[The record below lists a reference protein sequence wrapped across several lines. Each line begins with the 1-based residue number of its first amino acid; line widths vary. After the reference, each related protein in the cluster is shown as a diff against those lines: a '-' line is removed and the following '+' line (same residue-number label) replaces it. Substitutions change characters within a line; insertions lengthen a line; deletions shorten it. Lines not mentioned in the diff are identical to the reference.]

1 MKKLFLAV
9 LCWLNFV
16 AAARAQEATGV
27 APLDQLMAAI
37 NAKSVV
43 PLQPCLTPETRL
55 GSLPAAY
62 TAQVLAQLIP
72 QFGPLEGFR
81 VVRQTPE
88 GVNTRYVC
96 GITRKGTEKEYDFL
110 LTPAGTFAELNLAQ
124 ASVKKID
131 TTFKPEDLTTPASLE
146 APVRISNGLLLVEAT
161 VDGRRGWFFLDSG
174 APALMLN
181 KRAFPPA
188 ATEATLA
195 VSGAKGVN
203 GAVGGMSYHLIKSFD
218 WNGIR
223 FENKEVATLDLAGI
237 EKQAGGELL
246 GIIGFNLLNQY
257 ALTLDYRAKKVLLR
271 KPVVAPEAAE
281 AAEAAPLM
289 RVPFTLRGHLPV
301 VAMTANGQT
310 YQMGIDC
317 GAQNNLL
324 DQQFE
329 AAFAAQLRKPEKS
342 TLHGGDGAL
351 RTVTSGQLADVRL
364 AGPLPFRN
372 QQTVFSDISQFN
384 QSPGRAPLHGLLGYP
399 LLSQYRTTID
409 YVNKQL
415 EFRKW

>member
-9 LCWLNFV
+9 FGWLSFL
-16 AAARAQEATGV
+16 AAARAQQATGV
-27 APLDQLMAAI
+27 VPLDQLVAAI
-37 NAKSVV
+37 NAKSVG
-43 PLQPCLTPETRL
+43 PLQPYLTPETRL

-62 TAQVLAQLIP
+62 TGRVLAQLIP

-81 VVRQTPE
+81 VVRQTAE
-88 GVNTRYVC
+88 GSNTRYVC
-96 GITRKGTEKEYDFL
+96 GITRKGAEKEYDVL

-131 TTFKPEDLTTPASLE
+131 TAFTPEALTTPDRLE

-181 KRAFPPA
+181 KTIFPPA
-188 ATEATLA
+188 ASETTLA

-203 GAVGGMSYHLIKSFD
+203 GAVGGMSYHLTKSFD

-223 FENKEVATLDLAGI
+223 FENKELATLDLTSL
-237 EKQAGGELL
+237 EREAGGELL

-271 KPVVAPEAAE
+271 KPTAAQAE
-281 AAEAAPLM
+281 VAEAAPLM

-301 VAMTANGQT
+301 VTMTANGQT
-310 YQMGIDC
+310 FQMGIDC

-324 DQQFE
+324 DQQYE

-342 TLHGGDGAL
+342 TLYGADGA
-351 RTVTSGQLADVRL
+351 RRSVTSGELPDVRL
-364 AGPLPFRN
+364 AGALPFRN

-384 QSPGRAPLHGLLGYP
+384 QSADRTPLQGLLGYP

>member
-1 MKKLFLAV
+1 MKKLFLT
-9 LCWLNFV
+9 CCFCLNFL
-16 AAARAQEATGV
+16 AAALAQEATGV
-27 APLDQLMAAI
+27 APLDQLVAAI
-37 NAKSVV
+37 NAKSVE
-43 PLQPCLTPETRL
+43 PLQPYLTPETRL
-55 GSLPAAY
+55 GSLPPAY
-62 TAQVLAQLIP
+62 TARVLAQLIP

-81 VVRQTPE
+81 VVRQTTE
-88 GVNTRYVC
+88 GANTRYVC
-96 GITRKGTEKEYDFL
+96 AITRKGTEKEYDFL
-110 LTPAGTFAELNLAQ
+110 LTPTGTFAELNLAQ
-124 ASVKKID
+124 ASLKKID
-131 TTFKPEDLTTPASLE
+131 TAFKPEDLTTPPSLDV
-146 APVRISNGLLLVEAT
+146 PVRISHDLLLVEAEA
-161 VDGRRGWFFLDSG
+161 DGRRGWFFLDSG

-181 KRAFPPA
+181 KKTFPPA
-188 ATEATLA
+188 ATETTLA
-195 VSGAKGVN
+195 VNGAKGVN
-203 GAVGGMSYHLIKSFD
+203 GAVGGMSYHLTKTFD
-218 WNGIR
+218 WSGIR
-223 FENKEVATLDLAGI
+223 FENKEVATLDLTGL
-237 EKQAGGELL
+237 EQQTGVELL

-257 ALTLDYRAKKVLLR
+257 ALTLDYRAQKVLLR
-271 KPVVAPEAAE
+271 KPTTPDALP
-281 AAEAAPLM
+281 APLM

-310 YQMGIDC
+310 FQMGIDC

-329 AAFAAQLRKPEKS
+329 AAFANKLRKPEKS

-384 QSPGRAPLHGLLGYP
+384 QNPDKTLLQGLLGYP